1 MDMRKLIVLTGTAIL
16 AACGGGSGDEQTVSF
31 DNWQETEV
39 VYSYPFDGQ
48 AEVSPNAPV
57 VVRFSDPVEVDA
69 SNFTLTGPDGSV
81 SFSVRGAD
89 QGRSAVLMPDSAL
102 AVKSE
107 YALTLNNIRT
117 DSGEAAIPDGS
128 VDFKTRAALEGKPR
142 ALRQLSDSFGV
153 ASVSPDGDDLPFL
166 DFSSVNLVMTQPLD
180 RQTVVYGDTVTLTQD
195 GETVPAYLR
204 VDGRHISIDPQNELS
219 SGSDVTLELSNGV
232 QNLYGEELAGG
243 FTRTFSPRNTKPRV
257 TLVQEAAPADP
268 VLGCLDEGVRTS
280 PITGDPINCVPLIA
294 KLLGDNTVSKQQG
307 NVFAELA
314 FAPNFPDKTPLRV
327 PKGSLLKGDPL
338 DVRIGGEVPAGFDS
352 GEVTVT
358 FLGDANGYLLPN
370 PYSDDPSAPKQ
381 LRLTMDVAFDTEVQ
395 RANGAFNQTLLQVEL
410 VGYAIADTSKGS
422 LIVDAVG
429 VVEPEVLGTETA
441 YGVLSFHMESYPDQP
456 NAPEMEVDMSSPEL
470 AAWQPGEHVDKQRP
484 GDPIILNFSEPLD
497 PTSVIEGDT
506 LRVTADGNPV
516 DFEYYLD
523 GVSVVIQPQPSLQHN
538 TDYQVQF
545 TDGITD
551 IAGNPALGETL
562 SFSLPAYIGSDA
574 QAPLALTAY
583 PGFPCI
589 PTGFNLANNDA
600 GRCQGGKSG
609 DDHLPLA
616 RQPANRPIIVTFS
629 QAMAPASINAST
641 FQVQQVDA
649 AGSPTGDVDG
659 EITVS
664 GRSVTFIPDQPW
676 QEGALYRYVL
686 NSVANN
692 PACGSNAIC
701 DTRGL
706 PLQTKLLAQNPD
718 DAPAPTEGGPDLPIF
733 FRGVAATN
741 DVLQQLRNLPTS
753 DVNANFLHDDGERL
767 PSQTPEAERN
777 SAQILRNPAAND
789 QNNGT
794 AGSGAAVQD
803 ANVGCGFDGDT
814 PLECPD
820 DKYAYITGN
829 LNVEVAGYKTPAEVA
844 AYNDPNIPQTVLDNG
859 GVLVYILPT
868 RIAISEAVVYTK
880 LPGALVLLG
889 IGAPPAPTGPQLMRI
904 RYTCTPSGGDCGAPH
919 YGRVKGW
926 IVEDQDGPQF
936 LTKLELYLDVPKLAP
951 RVTGLIPATLTH
963 NLHSYDLSLELAGD
977 VTFLDDGRLQI
988 EQISQNAL
996 DLEVVLGNIPLGLDG
1011 KVYLTIPTGGTFLN
1025 YLSTPIKP

>member
-16 AACGGGSGDEQTVSF
+16 AACGGSGSDEQTVSF

-57 VVRFSDPVEVDA
+57 VVRFSDPVDVDA
-69 SNFTLTGPDGSV
+69 SNFTLTGPDGAV
-81 SFSVRGAD
+81 GLTVRSAD
-89 QGRSAVLMPDSAL
+89 EGRSAVLMPDDAL

-117 DSGEAAIPDGS
+117 DSGDAALPDGS
-128 VDFKTRAALEGKPR
+128 VDFTTRAALAGKPR
-142 ALRQLSDSFGV
+142 ALRQLSDSFEV

-180 RQTVVYGDTVTLTQD
+180 RQTVVYGDTVTLTQN
-195 GETVPAYLR
+195 GQTVPAQLR
-204 VDGRHISIDPQNELS
+204 VDGRQISIDPEQVLEP
-219 SGSDVTLELSNGV
+219 GTEVTLDITNGV
-232 QNLYGEELAGG
+232 RNLYGEAFGG
-243 FTRTFSPRNTKPRV
+243 FTRTFSPRDTKPRE

-268 VLGCLDEGVRTS
+268 VLGCLDQGVQTS

-307 NVFAELA
+307 NVFAELG

-470 AAWQPGEHVDKQRP
+470 AAWQPGEHANKQRP

-551 IAGNPALGETL
+551 IAGNPAQGETL
-562 SFSLPAYIGSDA
+562 SFTLPTYIGSGHPA
-574 QAPLALTAY
+574 IATTTY
-583 PGFPCI
+583 PGFPCAVDKSSWDI
-589 PTGFNLANNDA
+589 ANGDH
-600 GRCQGGKSG
+600 GICRGGEG
-609 DDHLPLA
+609 DDDHLPVMPM
-616 RQPANRPIIVTFS
+616 PAERAIEVQFS
-629 QAMAPASINAST
+629 QVMDEDSIILGETCDSGSFRVEKIADAGQAP
-641 FQVQQVDA
+641 QQSGNNYVCQEA
-649 AGSPTGDVDG
+649 VPG
-659 EITVS
+659 EIEYNART
-664 GRSVTFIPDQPW
+664 VTFIPDQPW
-676 QEGALYRYVL
+676 EDGATYRYVL
-686 NSVANN
+686 MSENQDFTPAN
-692 PACGSNAIC
+692 CTSGEAIC
-701 DTRGL
+701 TEDQG
-706 PLQTKLLAQNPD
+706 PFQTALLEAPTD
-718 DAPAPTEGGPDLPIF
+718 DMGGPNLEIYFTGAPA
-733 FRGVAATN
+733 N
-741 DVLQQLRNLPTS
+741 DNVFQVLRNLPTF
-753 DVNANFLHDDGERL
+753 DVNGDTVHQDSE
-767 PSQTPEAERN
+767 PQP
-777 SAQILRNPAAND
+777 QPAAGDPNEYPVPKNSTELFVKD
-789 QNNGT
+789 TG
-794 AGSGAAVQD
+794 GLLLD
-803 ANVGCGFDGDT
+803 ARVGCDYDG
-814 PLECPD
+814 PACPQEKFIHVTAALD
-820 DKYAYITGN
+820 
-829 LNVEVAGYKTPAEVA
+829 VEVVGYDAQEDAVRV
-844 AYNDPNIPQTVLDNG
+844 NIYPTLLQTSSVD
-859 GVLVYILPT
+859 VYARL
-868 RIAISEAVVYTK
+868 
-880 LPGALVLLG
+880 LLVLFP
-889 IGAPPAPTGPQLMRI
+889 IDQIIATGPQIMRI
-904 RYTCTPSGGDCGAPH
+904 RYQEDGNGNRNQPVT
-919 YGRVKGW
+919 GW
-926 IVEDQDGPQF
+926 IRETPEGPVF
-936 LTKLELYLDVPKLAP
+936 ETSLDIYLSAPYLEPSAAGLTLSHDLY
-951 RVTGLIPATLTH
+951 
-963 NLHSYDLSLELAGD
+963 SYPLSLDLVGD

-988 EQISQNAL
+988 EQRNQAEQDVEVSISL
-996 DLEVVLGNIPLGLDG
+996 DDGGVIKAADMTLGIPE
-1011 KVYLTIPTGGTFLN
+1011 GGVFLN
-1025 YLSTPIKP
+1025 YISTPIKP

>member
-16 AACGGGSGDEQTVSF
+16 AACGGSSSDEQTVSF

-69 SNFTLTGPDGSV
+69 SNFTLTGPDGPVNFTVES
-81 SFSVRGAD
+81 AD
-89 QGRSAVLMPDSAL
+89 QGRSAVLMPNPAL

-117 DSGEAAIPDGS
+117 DSGDAALPDGS

-142 ALRQLSDSFGV
+142 ALRQLSDTFEV

-180 RQTVVYGDTVTLTQD
+180 RQTVVYGDTVTLTQG

-243 FTRTFSPRNTKPRV
+243 FTRTFSPRNTKPRE

-268 VLGCLDEGVRTS
+268 VLGCLDDGVQTS

-410 VGYAIADTSKGS
+410 VGYAIADTEQGS

-441 YGVLSFHMESYPDQP
+441 YGVLSFHMESYPDQE
-456 NAPEMEVDMSSPEL
+456 NAPEMEVDMTSPEL
-470 AAWQPGEHVDKQRP
+470 AAWQPGDHVNKQRP

-497 PTSVIEGDT
+497 PTSVIAGDT

-516 DFEYYLD
+516 DYEYYLD
-523 GVSVVIQPQPSLQHN
+523 GVSVVIQPQPMLQYN

-562 SFSLPAYIGSDA
+562 SFTLPTYIGSDA

-589 PTGFNLANNDA
+589 PTDFDLASDDA
-600 GRCQGGKSG
+600 GRCQGGKSD

-629 QAMAPASINAST
+629 QAMDPDSINPGT
-641 FQVQQVDA
+641 FQVQRVDK
-649 AGSPTGDVDG
+649 AGNPAGDVDG

-664 GRSVTFIPDQPW
+664 GRSLKFIPDQPW
-676 QEGALYRYVL
+676 QEGTLYRYVL
-686 NSVANN
+686 NSVTNS

-733 FRGVAATN
+733 FKGVAATN

-753 DVNANFLHDDGERL
+753 DVNANFLHESAETV
-767 PSQTPEAERN
+767 PSMTESAKKN
-777 SAQILRNPAAND
+777 SARIVRDPESNPED
-789 QNNGT
+789 DGT
-794 AGSGAAVQD
+794 AGSGAVTD
-803 ANVGCGFDGDT
+803 ANVGCDVGQT
-814 PLECPD
+814 CPD
-820 DKYAYITGN
+820 AKYSYLSGN
-829 LNVEVAGYKTPAEVA
+829 LNVEVIGFKTPQEVA
-844 AYNDPNIPQTVLDNG
+844 QYTDQASIPQTVKDNG

-868 RIAISEAVVYTK
+868 RIVVSNATVYADPAIGS
-880 LPGALVLLG
+880 
-889 IGAPPAPTGPQLMRI
+889 APPSPTGPQLMRI
-904 RYTCTPSGGDCGAPH
+904 RYTCNATDSNCTAPD

-926 IVEDQDGPQF
+926 IVEGQDGPRF
-936 LTKLELYLDVPKLAP
+936 LTELDLYLDAPKLAP
-951 RVTGLIPATLTH
+951 EVVILGITSELTH
-963 NLHSYDLSLELAGD
+963 NLHSYPLNLQLAGD

-988 EQISQNAL
+988 EQISQNKLAL
-996 DLEVVLGNIPLGLDG
+996 GVDLGGVPLGLAAG
-1011 KVYLTIPTGGTFLN
+1011 IYVAIPAGDTFLN
-1025 YLSTPIKP
+1025 YISTPIKP

>member
-142 ALRQLSDSFGV
+142 ALRQLSDTFEV
-153 ASVSPDGDDLPFL
+153 ASVSPDGADLPFL

-195 GETVPAYLR
+195 GQTVPAYLR

-243 FTRTFSPRNTKPRV
+243 FTRTFSPRNTKPRE

-307 NVFAELA
+307 NVFAELG

-395 RANGAFNQTLLQVEL
+395 RANGAFNQTL
-410 VGYAIADTSKGS
+410 
-422 LIVDAVG
+422 
-429 VVEPEVLGTETA
+429 
-441 YGVLSFHMESYPDQP
+441 
-456 NAPEMEVDMSSPEL
+456 
-470 AAWQPGEHVDKQRP
+470 
-484 GDPIILNFSEPLD
+484 
-497 PTSVIEGDT
+497 
-506 LRVTADGNPV
+506 
-516 DFEYYLD
+516 
-523 GVSVVIQPQPSLQHN
+523 
-538 TDYQVQF
+538 
-545 TDGITD
+545 
-551 IAGNPALGETL
+551 
-562 SFSLPAYIGSDA
+562 
-574 QAPLALTAY
+574 
-583 PGFPCI
+583 
-589 PTGFNLANNDA
+589 
-600 GRCQGGKSG
+600 
-609 DDHLPLA
+609 
-616 RQPANRPIIVTFS
+616 
-629 QAMAPASINAST
+629 
-641 FQVQQVDA
+641 
-649 AGSPTGDVDG
+649 
-659 EITVS
+659 
-664 GRSVTFIPDQPW
+664 
-676 QEGALYRYVL
+676 
-686 NSVANN
+686 
-692 PACGSNAIC
+692 
-701 DTRGL
+701 
-706 PLQTKLLAQNPD
+706 
-718 DAPAPTEGGPDLPIF
+718 
-733 FRGVAATN
+733 
-741 DVLQQLRNLPTS
+741 
-753 DVNANFLHDDGERL
+753 
-767 PSQTPEAERN
+767 
-777 SAQILRNPAAND
+777 
-789 QNNGT
+789 
-794 AGSGAAVQD
+794 
-803 ANVGCGFDGDT
+803 
-814 PLECPD
+814 
-820 DKYAYITGN
+820 
-829 LNVEVAGYKTPAEVA
+829 
-844 AYNDPNIPQTVLDNG
+844 
-859 GVLVYILPT
+859 
-868 RIAISEAVVYTK
+868 
-880 LPGALVLLG
+880 
-889 IGAPPAPTGPQLMRI
+889 
-904 RYTCTPSGGDCGAPH
+904 
-919 YGRVKGW
+919 
-926 IVEDQDGPQF
+926 
-936 LTKLELYLDVPKLAP
+936 
-951 RVTGLIPATLTH
+951 
-963 NLHSYDLSLELAGD
+963 
-977 VTFLDDGRLQI
+977 
-988 EQISQNAL
+988 
-996 DLEVVLGNIPLGLDG
+996 
-1011 KVYLTIPTGGTFLN
+1011 
-1025 YLSTPIKP
+1025 

>member
-69 SNFTLTGPDGSV
+69 SNFTLTGPDGPVTLTVQS
-81 SFSVRGAD
+81 AD
-89 QGRSAVLMPDSAL
+89 EGRSAVLMPDQAL

-117 DSGEAAIPDGS
+117 DNGDAALPDGS

-142 ALRQLSDSFGV
+142 ALRQLSDSFEV

-243 FTRTFSPRNTKPRV
+243 FTRTFSPRNTKPRE

-268 VLGCLDEGVRTS
+268 VLGCLDDGVQTS

-307 NVFAELA
+307 NVFAELG

-410 VGYAIADTSKGS
+410 VGYAIGDTSKGS

-470 AAWQPGEHVDKQRP
+470 AAWQPGEHANKQRP

-497 PTSVIEGDT
+497 PTS
-506 LRVTADGNPV
+506 
-516 DFEYYLD
+516 
-523 GVSVVIQPQPSLQHN
+523 
-538 TDYQVQF
+538 
-545 TDGITD
+545 
-551 IAGNPALGETL
+551 
-562 SFSLPAYIGSDA
+562 
-574 QAPLALTAY
+574 
-583 PGFPCI
+583 
-589 PTGFNLANNDA
+589 
-600 GRCQGGKSG
+600 
-609 DDHLPLA
+609 
-616 RQPANRPIIVTFS
+616 
-629 QAMAPASINAST
+629 
-641 FQVQQVDA
+641 
-649 AGSPTGDVDG
+649 
-659 EITVS
+659 
-664 GRSVTFIPDQPW
+664 
-676 QEGALYRYVL
+676 
-686 NSVANN
+686 
-692 PACGSNAIC
+692 
-701 DTRGL
+701 
-706 PLQTKLLAQNPD
+706 
-718 DAPAPTEGGPDLPIF
+718 
-733 FRGVAATN
+733 
-741 DVLQQLRNLPTS
+741 
-753 DVNANFLHDDGERL
+753 
-767 PSQTPEAERN
+767 
-777 SAQILRNPAAND
+777 
-789 QNNGT
+789 
-794 AGSGAAVQD
+794 
-803 ANVGCGFDGDT
+803 
-814 PLECPD
+814 
-820 DKYAYITGN
+820 
-829 LNVEVAGYKTPAEVA
+829 
-844 AYNDPNIPQTVLDNG
+844 
-859 GVLVYILPT
+859 
-868 RIAISEAVVYTK
+868 
-880 LPGALVLLG
+880 
-889 IGAPPAPTGPQLMRI
+889 
-904 RYTCTPSGGDCGAPH
+904 
-919 YGRVKGW
+919 
-926 IVEDQDGPQF
+926 
-936 LTKLELYLDVPKLAP
+936 
-951 RVTGLIPATLTH
+951 
-963 NLHSYDLSLELAGD
+963 
-977 VTFLDDGRLQI
+977 
-988 EQISQNAL
+988 
-996 DLEVVLGNIPLGLDG
+996 
-1011 KVYLTIPTGGTFLN
+1011 
-1025 YLSTPIKP
+1025 

>member
-16 AACGGGSGDEQTVSF
+16 AACGGGSSDEQTVSF

-48 AEVSPNAPV
+48 TEVSPNAPV
-57 VVRFSDPVEVDA
+57 VVRFSDPVAVDA
-69 SNFTLTGPDGSV
+69 SNFTLTGPDGPVNLSV
-81 SFSVRGAD
+81 ESVD
-89 QGRSAVLMPDSAL
+89 EGRSAVLMPTNGPL

-117 DSGEAAIPDGS
+117 DSGDAAIPDGS
-128 VDFKTRAALEGKPR
+128 LDFTTRAALEGKPR
-142 ALRQLSDSFGV
+142 ALRQLSDSFEV
-153 ASVSPDGDDLPFL
+153 ASVSPDGDALPFL

-180 RQTVVYGDTVTLTQD
+180 RHTVVYGDTVTLTQD
-195 GETVPAYLR
+195 GQTVPAHLR
-204 VDGRHISIDPQNELS
+204 VDGRYISIDPQKAFS
-219 SGSDVTLELSNGV
+219 DSGDVTLEITSGV
-232 QNLYGEELAGG
+232 RNLYGEPFTG
-243 FTRTFSPRNTKPRV
+243 FTRTFSPLNTEPRE
-257 TLVQEAAPADP
+257 TLVQRAAPADP
-268 VLGCLDEGVRTS
+268 VLGCLAEGVRTS

-410 VGYAIADTSKGS
+410 VGYAIADTEKGS

-441 YGVLSFHMESYPDQP
+441 YGVLSFHMESYPDQQ
-456 NAPEMEVDMSSPEL
+456 NAPVWTPDETSPSL
-470 AAWQPGEHVDKQRP
+470 AAWQPGDHVNKQRP

-506 LRVTADGNPV
+506 LRVTAGGLPV
-516 DFEYYLD
+516 DFQYYLD
-523 GVSVVIQPQPSLQHN
+523 GISVVIQPRPPLQYD
-538 TDYQVQF
+538 TAYQVQF

-562 SFSLPAYIGSDA
+562 NFTMPTYVADDA

-589 PTGFNLANNDA
+589 PTDFDLASNDA
-600 GRCQGGKSG
+600 GRCQGGKSD

-629 QAMAPASINAST
+629 QVMDPASINAGT
-641 FQVQQVDA
+641 FQVQQVDQ
-649 AGSPTGDVDG
+649 AGNPVGDVAG

-664 GRSVTFIPDQPW
+664 GRKLKFIPDQPW
-676 QEGALYRYVL
+676 QNGTLYRYVL
-686 NSVANN
+686 NSVPTG

-706 PLQTKLLAQNPD
+706 PLQTGLLSQNPD
-718 DAPAPTEGGPDLPIF
+718 DAPAATEGGPDLPIF
-733 FRGVAATN
+733 FRGVAAT
-741 DVLQQLRNLPTS
+741 DSVLQQLRNLPTS
-753 DVNANFLHDDGERL
+753 DVNANFLHEAAETV
-767 PSQTPEAERN
+767 PSVTESAKKN
-777 SAQILRNPAAND
+777 SARIVRDPESNPEND
-789 QNNGT
+789 GT
-794 AGSGAAVQD
+794 AGSGAVTD
-803 ANVGCGFDGDT
+803 ANVGCAVGET
-814 PLECPD
+814 CPD
-820 DKYAYITGN
+820 AKYSYLTGN
-829 LNVEVAGYKTPAEVA
+829 LNVEVMGFKTPQEVA
-844 AYNDPNIPQTVLDNG
+844 QYADQASIPQTVKDNG

-868 RIAISEAVVYTK
+868 RIVVSNATVYADPAIGS
-880 LPGALVLLG
+880 
-889 IGAPPAPTGPQLMRI
+889 APPSPTGPQLMRI
-904 RYTCTPSGGDCGAPH
+904 RYTCDAAAGDCTAPD

-926 IVEDQDGPQF
+926 IVEGQDGPRF
-936 LTKLELYLDVPKLAP
+936 LTNLDLYLDAPKLAP
-951 RVTGLIPATLTH
+951 KVVILGVTSDLTH
-963 NLHSYDLSLELAGD
+963 NLHSYPLSLQLAGD
-977 VTFLDDGRLQI
+977 VTFLEDGRLQI
-988 EQISQNAL
+988 EQISQNKLAL
-996 DLEVVLGNIPLGLDG
+996 GVELGGVPLGLPAG
-1011 KVYLTIPTGGTFLN
+1011 IYVAIPAGDTFLN
-1025 YLSTPIKP
+1025 YISTPIKP

>member
-69 SNFTLTGPDGSV
+69 SNFTLTGPDGAVGLSV
-81 SFSVRGAD
+81 QSAD
-89 QGRSAVLMPDSAL
+89 GGRSAVLMPDNAL
-102 AVKSE
+102 AVKSK

-117 DSGEAAIPDGS
+117 ASGDAAIPDGS
-128 VDFKTRAALEGKPR
+128 LDFTTRAALEGNPR
-142 ALRQLSDSFGV
+142 ALRQLSNTFEV

-180 RQTVVYGDTVTLTQD
+180 RQTLVYGDTVTLTQN
-195 GETVPAYLR
+195 GETVPAQLR
-204 VDGRHISIDPQNELS
+204 VDGRQISIDPEQVLEP
-219 SGSDVTLELSNGV
+219 GTEVTLDITNGV
-232 QNLYGEELAGG
+232 RNLYGDAFGG
-243 FTRTFSPRNTKPRV
+243 FTRTFSPRDTKPRE

-268 VLGCLDEGVRTS
+268 VLGCLDDGVQTS

-307 NVFAELA
+307 NVFAELG

-370 PYSDDPSAPKQ
+370 PYTDDPSAPKQ

-410 VGYAIADTSKGS
+410 VGQAIADTEKGS

-441 YGVLSFHMESYPDQP
+441 YGVLSFHMESYPDQQ
-456 NAPEMEVDMSSPEL
+456 NAPAMEVDLTSPEL
-470 AAWQPGEHVDKQRP
+470 AAWQPGEHVNKQRP

-506 LRVTADGNPV
+506 LRVTAGGTPV

-523 GVSVVIQPQPSLQHN
+523 GVSIVIQPQPPLQYN
-538 TDYQVQF
+538 ADYQVQF
-545 TDGITD
+545 TDGVTD

-562 SFSLPAYIGSDA
+562 SFTMPTYAADNA
-574 QAPLALTAY
+574 QAPLVLTAY

-589 PTGFNLANNDA
+589 PTDFDLASNDA
-600 GRCQGGKSG
+600 GRCQGGKTD

-629 QAMAPASINAST
+629 QAMDPASVNGLT
-641 FQVQQVDA
+641 FQVQRVDQSGNA
-649 AGSPTGDVDG
+649 AGDVPG

-664 GRSVTFIPDQPW
+664 GRSLTFIPDQPW
-676 QEGALYRYVL
+676 QEGTLYRYVL
-686 NSVANN
+686 NSVATG

-718 DAPAPTEGGPDLPIF
+718 DAPAATEGGPDLPIF

-753 DVNANFLHDDGERL
+753 DVNANFLHESVETV
-767 PSQTPEAERN
+767 PSVTESAKKN
-777 SAQILRNPAAND
+777 SARIVRDPASNPEE
-789 QNNGT
+789 NGT
-794 AGSGAAVQD
+794 AGSGAVTD
-803 ANVGCGFDGDT
+803 ANVGCDVGET
-814 PLECPD
+814 CPD
-820 DKYAYITGN
+820 AKYSYLTGD
-829 LNVEVAGYKTPAEVA
+829 LNVEVVGFKTPQEVA
-844 AYNDPNIPQTVLDNG
+844 QYADQASIPQTVKDNG

-868 RIAISEAVVYTK
+868 RIVVSNATVYADPAIGS
-880 LPGALVLLG
+880 
-889 IGAPPAPTGPQLMRI
+889 APPSPTGPQLMRI
-904 RYTCTPSGGDCGAPH
+904 RYTCDAAAGNCGAPDH
-919 YGRVKGW
+919 GRVKGW
-926 IVEDQDGPQF
+926 IVEGPDGPRF
-936 LTKLELYLDVPKLAP
+936 LTNLDLYLDAPKLAP
-951 RVTGLIPATLTH
+951 EVVILGITSELTH
-963 NLHSYDLSLELAGD
+963 NLHSYPLSLELAGD

-988 EQISQNAL
+988 EQISQNKLAL
-996 DLEVVLGNIPLGLDG
+996 GVELGGVPLGLPAG
-1011 KVYLTIPTGGTFLN
+1011 IYVAIPAGDTFLN
-1025 YLSTPIKP
+1025 YISTPIKP

>member
-16 AACGGGSGDEQTVSF
+16 AACGGSSSDEQTVSF

-48 AEVSPNAPV
+48 SEVSPNAPV

-69 SNFTLTGPDGSV
+69 SNFTLTGPDGPVNFTVES
-81 SFSVRGAD
+81 AD
-89 QGRSAVLMPDSAL
+89 QGRSAVLMPNPAL

-117 DSGEAAIPDGS
+117 DSGDAALPDGS

-142 ALRQLSDSFGV
+142 ALRQLSDSFEV

-180 RQTVVYGDTVTLTQD
+180 RQTVVYGDTVTLTQN
-195 GETVPAYLR
+195 GQTVPAQLR
-204 VDGRHISIDPQNELS
+204 VDGRQISIDPEQVLEP
-219 SGSDVTLELSNGV
+219 GTEVTLDITNGV
-232 QNLYGEELAGG
+232 RNLYGDAFGG
-243 FTRTFSPRNTKPRV
+243 FTRTFSPRDTKPRE
-257 TLVQEAAPADP
+257 TLVQEAAPTDP
-268 VLGCLDEGVRTS
+268 VLGCLDSGVQTS

-307 NVFAELA
+307 NVFAELG

-410 VGYAIADTSKGS
+410 VGYAIGDTSKGS

-441 YGVLSFHMESYPDQP
+441 YGVLSFHMESYPDQQ

-470 AAWQPGEHVDKQRP
+470 AAWQPGEHANKQRP

-497 PTSVIEGDT
+497 PTTVIEGDT
-506 LRVTADGNPV
+506 LRVTGDGVPV

-523 GVSVVIQPQPSLQHN
+523 GVSIVIQPQPPLQYN

-545 TDGITD
+545 TNGITD
-551 IAGNPALGETL
+551 IAGNPAQGETL
-562 SFSLPAYIGSDA
+562 SFSLPTYIGSDA

-589 PTGFNLANNDA
+589 PTDFNLANNDA
-600 GRCQGGKSG
+600 GRCQGGKG
-609 DDHLPLA
+609 DDDHLPLA

-629 QAMAPASINAST
+629 QAMDPDSINSST
-641 FQVQQVDA
+641 FQVQRVSQ
-649 AGSPTGDVDG
+649 AGSPTGDVAG
-659 EITVS
+659 EIDVS
-664 GRSVTFIPDQPW
+664 GRSLTFIPDQPW
-676 QEGALYRYVL
+676 EEGTLYRYVL
-686 NSVANN
+686 NSVASN

-701 DTRGL
+701 DSRGL
-706 PLQTKLLAQNPD
+706 PLQTNLLAQNPD
-718 DAPAPTEGGPDLPIF
+718 DAPAATEGGPDLPIF

-741 DVLQQLRNLPTS
+741 DVLQSLRNLPTS
-753 DVNANFLHDDGERL
+753 DVNANFFHESAETV
-767 PSQTPEAERN
+767 PSVTDSARKN
-777 SAQILRNPAAND
+777 SARIVRDPASNPEND
-789 QNNGT
+789 GT
-794 AGSGAAVQD
+794 AGSGAVTD
-803 ANVGCGFDGDT
+803 ANVGCDVGQT
-814 PLECPD
+814 CPD
-820 DKYAYITGN
+820 AKYSYLSGN
-829 LNVEVAGYKTPAEVA
+829 LNVEVIGFKTPQEVA
-844 AYNDPNIPQTVLDNG
+844 QYADQATIPQTVKDNG

-868 RIAISEAVVYTK
+868 RIVVSNATVFADPAIGS
-880 LPGALVLLG
+880 
-889 IGAPPAPTGPQLMRI
+889 APPSPTGPQLMRI
-904 RYTCTPSGGDCGAPH
+904 RYTCDAADGNCAAPD

-926 IVEDQDGPQF
+926 IVEGQDGPQF
-936 LTKLELYLDVPKLAP
+936 LTELDLYLDAPKLAP
-951 RVTGLIPATLTH
+951 EVVIIGITSELTH
-963 NLHSYDLSLELAGD
+963 NLHSYPLNLQLAGD

-988 EQISQNAL
+988 EQISQNKL
-996 DLEVVLGNIPLGLDG
+996 ELGVDLGGVPLGLPAG
-1011 KVYLTIPTGGTFLN
+1011 IYVAIPAGDTFLN
-1025 YLSTPIKP
+1025 YISTPIKP

>member
-410 VGYAIADTSKGS
+410 VGYAIADTEKGS

-441 YGVLSFHMESYPDQP
+441 YGVLSFHMESYPDQQ
-456 NAPEMEVDMSSPEL
+456 NAPVMEVDRTSPEL
-470 AAWQPGEHVDKQRP
+470 AAWQPGDHVNKQRP

-497 PTSVIEGDT
+497 PTTVIEGDT
-506 LRVTADGNPV
+506 LRVTADGAPV

-523 GVSVVIQPQPSLQHN
+523 GVSIVIQPQPPLQYN
-538 TDYQVQF
+538 TGYQVQF

-562 SFSLPAYIGSDA
+562 NFTMPTYIGSGHPA
-574 QAPLALTAY
+574 IAVTTY
-583 PGFPCI
+583 PGFPCAADKDTWDI
-589 PTGFNLANNDA
+589 ANGDH
-600 GRCQGGKSG
+600 GICRGGESD
-609 DDHLPLA
+609 DDHLPVMPL
-616 RQPANRPIIVTFS
+616 PAERAIEVQFS
-629 QAMAPASINAST
+629 QVMDEDSIILGDTCDSGSFRVEKIADAGQAP
-641 FQVQQVDA
+641 QQSGTNYVCQA
-649 AGSPTGDVDG
+649 AVPG
-659 EITVS
+659 EIQYNART
-664 GRSVTFIPDQPW
+664 VTFIPDQPW
-676 QEGALYRYVL
+676 EEGATYRYVL
-686 NSVANN
+686 MSENQDFTPAN
-692 PACGSNAIC
+692 CTSGEAIC
-701 DTRGL
+701 TVDQA
-706 PLQTKLLAQNPD
+706 PLQTAVLEAPTD
-718 DAPAPTEGGPDLPIF
+718 DMGGPNLEIYFTGAPATD
-733 FRGVAATN
+733 
-741 DVLQQLRNLPTS
+741 DVFQVLRNLPAF
-753 DVNANFLHDDGERL
+753 DVNADFVHQDAEPQPQPTAGVPGEY
-767 PSQTPEAERN
+767 PVP
-777 SAQILRNPAAND
+777 P
-789 QNNGT
+789 NGT
-794 AGSGAAVQD
+794 ELFVQNTGGLLQE
-803 ANVGCGFDGDT
+803 ARVGCDYDGAN
-814 PLECPD
+814 CPAEKFLYLTAALD
-820 DKYAYITGN
+820 
-829 LNVEVAGYKTPAEVA
+829 VEVVGYDAQEDAVRV
-844 AYNDPNIPQTVLDNG
+844 NIYPTLLQTSSVDVFGRL
-859 GVLVYILPT
+859 
-868 RIAISEAVVYTK
+868 
-880 LPGALVLLG
+880 ALAFFPLG
-889 IGAPPAPTGPQLMRI
+889 DVTIPTGAQVMRI
-904 RYTCTPSGGDCGAPH
+904 RYQEDGNGNRTQPVT
-919 YGRVKGW
+919 GW
-926 IVEDQDGPQF
+926 IRETPGGPVF
-936 LTKLELYLDVPKLAP
+936 ETSLDLYLSAPYLEPAALGLTLAHD
-951 RVTGLIPATLTH
+951 LY
-963 NLHSYDLSLELAGD
+963 SYPLSLDLVGD

-988 EQISQNAL
+988 EQRNQAAQSI
-996 DLEVVLGNIPLGLDG
+996 EVDITFSRGGSVAAANMTLGIPE
-1011 KVYLTIPTGGTFLN
+1011 GGVFLN
-1025 YLSTPIKP
+1025 YISTPIKP

>member
-16 AACGGGSGDEQTVSF
+16 AACGGSSSDEQTVSF

-69 SNFTLTGPDGSV
+69 SNFTLTGPDGPVNFTVES
-81 SFSVRGAD
+81 AD
-89 QGRSAVLMPDSAL
+89 QGRSAVLMPNPAL

-117 DSGEAAIPDGS
+117 DKGDAALPDGS

-142 ALRQLSDSFGV
+142 ALRQLSDTFEV

-195 GETVPAYLR
+195 GQTVPAQLR
-204 VDGRHISIDPQNELS
+204 VDGRQISIDPEQVLEP
-219 SGSDVTLELSNGV
+219 GTEVTLDITNGV
-232 QNLYGEELAGG
+232 RNLYGDAFGG
-243 FTRTFSPRNTKPRV
+243 FTRTFSPRDTKPRE

-268 VLGCLDEGVRTS
+268 VLGCLDDGVQTS

-307 NVFAELA
+307 NVFAELG

-410 VGYAIADTSKGS
+410 VGYAIADTEEGS

-441 YGVLSFHMESYPDQP
+441 YGVLSFHMESYPDQE
-456 NAPEMEVDMSSPEL
+456 NAPEMEMDMTSPEL
-470 AAWQPGEHVDKQRP
+470 AAWQPGDHVNKQRP

-497 PTSVIEGDT
+497 PTSVIAGDT

-516 DFEYYLD
+516 DYEYYLD
-523 GVSVVIQPQPSLQHN
+523 GVSVVIQPQPMLQYN

-562 SFSLPAYIGSDA
+562 SFTLPTYIGSDA

-589 PTGFNLANNDA
+589 PTDFDLASDDA
-600 GRCQGGKSG
+600 GRCQGGKSD

-629 QAMAPASINAST
+629 QAMDPDSINPGT
-641 FQVQQVDA
+641 FQVQQVDQ
-649 AGSPTGDVDG
+649 AGNPAGDVDG

-664 GRSVTFIPDQPW
+664 GRSLKFIPDQPW
-676 QEGALYRYVL
+676 QEGTLYRYVL
-686 NSVANN
+686 NSVTNS

-733 FRGVAATN
+733 FKGVAATN

-753 DVNANFLHDDGERL
+753 DVNANFLHESAETV
-767 PSQTPEAERN
+767 PSMTESAKKN
-777 SAQILRNPAAND
+777 SARIVRDPESNPED
-789 QNNGT
+789 DGT
-794 AGSGAAVQD
+794 AGSGAVTD
-803 ANVGCGFDGDT
+803 ANVGCDVGQT
-814 PLECPD
+814 CPD
-820 DKYAYITGN
+820 AKYSYLSGN
-829 LNVEVAGYKTPAEVA
+829 LNVEVIGFKTPQEVA
-844 AYNDPNIPQTVLDNG
+844 QYADQASIPQTVKDNG

-868 RIAISEAVVYTK
+868 RIVVSNATVYADPAIGS
-880 LPGALVLLG
+880 
-889 IGAPPAPTGPQLMRI
+889 APPSPTGPQLMRI
-904 RYTCTPSGGDCGAPH
+904 RYTCNATDSNCTAPD

-926 IVEDQDGPQF
+926 IVEGQDGPRF
-936 LTKLELYLDVPKLAP
+936 LTELDLYLDAPKLAP
-951 RVTGLIPATLTH
+951 EVVILGITSELTH
-963 NLHSYDLSLELAGD
+963 NLHSYPLNLQLAGD

-988 EQISQNAL
+988 EQISQNKLAL
-996 DLEVVLGNIPLGLDG
+996 GVDLGGVPLGLAAG
-1011 KVYLTIPTGGTFLN
+1011 IYVAIPAGDTFLN
-1025 YLSTPIKP
+1025 YISTPIKP

>member
-16 AACGGGSGDEQTVSF
+16 AACGGSSSDEQTVSF

-69 SNFTLTGPDGSV
+69 SNFTLTGPDGPVNFTVES
-81 SFSVRGAD
+81 AD
-89 QGRSAVLMPDSAL
+89 QGRSAVLMPNPAL

-117 DSGEAAIPDGS
+117 DNGDAALPDGS

-142 ALRQLSDSFGV
+142 ALRQLSDSFEV

-180 RQTVVYGDTVTLTQD
+180 RQTVVYGDTVTLTQN
-195 GETVPAYLR
+195 GQTVPAQLR
-204 VDGRHISIDPQNELS
+204 VDGRQISIDPDEVLEP
-219 SGSDVTLELSNGV
+219 GSDVTLELTNGV
-232 QNLYGEELAGG
+232 QNQYGDAFGG

-410 VGYAIADTSKGS
+410 VGYAIADTEQGS

-441 YGVLSFHMESYPDQP
+441 YGVLSFHMESYPDQE
-456 NAPEMEVDMSSPEL
+456 NAPEMEVDMTSPEL
-470 AAWQPGEHVDKQRP
+470 AAWQPGDHVNKQRP

-497 PTSVIEGDT
+497 PTSVIAGDT

-516 DFEYYLD
+516 DYEYYLD
-523 GVSVVIQPQPSLQHN
+523 GVSVVIQPQPMLQYN

-562 SFSLPAYIGSDA
+562 SFTLPTYIGSGHPA
-574 QAPLALTAY
+574 IATTTY
-583 PGFPCI
+583 PGFPCAVDKTTWDI
-589 PTGFNLANNDA
+589 ANGDH
-600 GRCQGGKSG
+600 GICRGGESD
-609 DDHLPLA
+609 DDHLPVMPM
-616 RQPANRPIIVTFS
+616 PAERAIEVQFS
-629 QAMAPASINAST
+629 QVMLEESFQLGETCGTGTFRVEKVADPGQAPQQSGDNYVCQEAVPGELNYNART
-641 FQVQQVDA
+641 
-649 AGSPTGDVDG
+649 
-659 EITVS
+659 
-664 GRSVTFIPDQPW
+664 VTFIPDQPW
-676 QEGALYRYVL
+676 EEGATYRYVML
-686 NSVANN
+686 SENQDFTTANCTN
-692 PACGSNAIC
+692 GTAIC
-701 DTRGL
+701 TEDLG
-706 PLQTKLLAQNPD
+706 PFQTATLE
-718 DAPAPTEGGPDLPIF
+718 APTDDMGGPDMELYFTGAP
-733 FRGVAATN
+733 AN
-741 DVLQQLRNLPTS
+741 KDVFQALRNLPTF
-753 DVNANFLHDDGERL
+753 DVNSDFVHQDSE
-767 PSQTPEAERN
+767 PQP
-777 SAQILRNPAAND
+777 QPAAGNP
-789 QNNGT
+789 NEYPVPPNST
-794 AGSGAAVQD
+794 ELFVQSKGGLLD
-803 ANVGCGFDGDT
+803 EARVGCDYDGAD
-814 PLECPD
+814 CPAE
-820 DKYAYITGN
+820 KFIYITGA
-829 LNVEVAGYKTPAEVA
+829 LDVEVVGYDEQEDAVRV
-844 AYNDPNIPQTVLDNG
+844 NIYPTLLQTSSVDI
-859 GVLVYILPT
+859 Y
-868 RIAISEAVVYTK
+868 
-880 LPGALVLLG
+880 GALALWFLPLG
-889 IGAPPAPTGPQLMRI
+889 DVTIATGPQVMRI
-904 RYTCTPSGGDCGAPH
+904 RYEDRGE
-919 YGRVKGW
+919 GRTEPVTGW
-926 IVEDQDGPQF
+926 IRQGDDGPVFETNLDIF
-936 LTKLELYLDVPKLAP
+936 LTAPYLEPKALGLTLEHELY
-951 RVTGLIPATLTH
+951 
-963 NLHSYDLSLELAGD
+963 SYELSLRLVGD

-988 EQISQNAL
+988 EQRSQQARSISTAIQFRRDGAVDAANMT
-996 DLEVVLGNIPLGLDG
+996 LGIPA
-1011 KVYLTIPTGGTFLN
+1011 GGVFLN
-1025 YLSTPIKP
+1025 YISTPIKP

>member
-117 DSGEAAIPDGS
+117 DNGDAAIPDGS
-128 VDFKTRAALEGKPR
+128 VDFTTRAALAGKPR
-142 ALRQLSDSFGV
+142 QLRQLSDSFEV

-180 RQTVVYGDTVTLTQD
+180 RQTVVYGDTVTLTQN
-195 GETVPAYLR
+195 GQTVPARLR
-204 VDGRHISIDPQNELS
+204 VDGRQISIDPDDVLEP
-219 SGSDVTLELSNGV
+219 GSEVTLELSNGV
-232 QNLYGEELAGG
+232 QNQYGDAFGG
-243 FTRTFSPRNTKPRV
+243 FTRTFSPRDTKPRE
-257 TLVQEAAPADP
+257 TLVQEAAPTDP
-268 VLGCLDEGVRTS
+268 VLGCLDDGVQTS

-307 NVFAELA
+307 NVFAELG

-327 PKGSLLKGDPL
+327 PKGSLLRGDPL
-338 DVRIGGEVPAGFDS
+338 DVQIGGEVPAGFDS

-441 YGVLSFHMESYPDQP
+441 YGVLSFHMESYPDQQ

-470 AAWQPGEHVDKQRP
+470 AAWQPGEHIDKQRP

-497 PTSVIEGDT
+497 PTSVIADDT
-506 LRVTADGNPV
+506 LRVTADSTLV

-523 GVSVVIQPQPSLQHN
+523 GVSIVIQPQPTLQYN

-562 SFSLPAYIGSDA
+562 SFTLPTYIGSGHPA
-574 QAPLALTAY
+574 IAVTTY
-583 PGFPCI
+583 PGFPCAVDKTSWDI
-589 PTGFNLANNDA
+589 ANGDH
-600 GRCQGGKSG
+600 GLCRGGESD
-609 DDHLPLA
+609 DDHLPVMPM
-616 RQPANRPIIVTFS
+616 PAERAIEVQFS
-629 QAMAPASINAST
+629 QVMLEESFQLGESCETGTFRVEKLADAGQAPAFITEDGKRKYTCQSVVPGELNYNART
-641 FQVQQVDA
+641 
-649 AGSPTGDVDG
+649 
-659 EITVS
+659 
-664 GRSVTFIPDQPW
+664 VTFIPEQPW
-676 QEGALYRYVL
+676 EEGATYRYTL
-686 NSVANN
+686 ISENRDFSTDDCTQGRAL
-692 PACGSNAIC
+692 CTEDMG
-701 DTRGL
+701 
-706 PLQTKLLAQNPD
+706 PLQTATLE
-718 DAPAPTEGGPDLPIF
+718 APTDDMGGPDLDVIF
-733 FRGVAATN
+733 TGAPAN
-741 DVLQQLRNLPTS
+741 DNVFQVLRNLPTF
-753 DVNANFLHDDGERL
+753 DVNGDYVHQD
-767 PSQTPEAERN
+767 AEP
-777 SAQILRNPAAND
+777 QPQPAAGDPNEYPVPKNSTELFVKD
-789 QNNGT
+789 TGGLLLKARVGCDYDGPACPKEKFIHIT
-794 AGSGAAVQD
+794 AGLD
-803 ANVGCGFDGDT
+803 
-814 PLECPD
+814 
-820 DKYAYITGN
+820 
-829 LNVEVAGYKTPAEVA
+829 VEVVGYDAQEDAVRV
-844 AYNDPNIPQTVLDNG
+844 NIYPTLLQTSSVD
-859 GVLVYILPT
+859 VYAQL
-868 RIAISEAVVYTK
+868 
-880 LPGALVLLG
+880 LLVLFP
-889 IGAPPAPTGPQLMRI
+889 IDQIIATGPQVMRI
-904 RYTCTPSGGDCGAPH
+904 RYQEDGNGNRTQPVT
-919 YGRVKGW
+919 GW
-926 IVEDQDGPQF
+926 IRETPDGPVF
-936 LTKLELYLDVPKLAP
+936 ETSLDIYLSAPYLAP
-951 RVTGLIPATLTH
+951 SAIGLTLSH
-963 NLHSYDLSLELAGD
+963 DLYSYPLSLDLVGD

-988 EQISQNAL
+988 EQRNQVEQDVDVSISL
-996 DLEVVLGNIPLGLDG
+996 DDGGVLKAASMTLGIPE
-1011 KVYLTIPTGGTFLN
+1011 GGVFLN

>member
-69 SNFTLTGPDGSV
+69 SNFTLTGPDGTVTLTVQS
-81 SFSVRGAD
+81 AD
-89 QGRSAVLMPDSAL
+89 EGRSAVLMPDQAL

-117 DSGEAAIPDGS
+117 DSGDAAIPDGS
-128 VDFKTRAALEGKPR
+128 VDFTTRAALEGKPR
-142 ALRQLSDSFGV
+142 ALRQLSDSFEV

-180 RQTVVYGDTVTLTQD
+180 RQTVVYGDTVTLTQN
-195 GETVPAYLR
+195 GQTVPAQLR
-204 VDGRHISIDPQNELS
+204 VDGRQISIDPDDVLEP
-219 SGSDVTLELSNGV
+219 GSEVTLELTNGV
-232 QNLYGEELAGG
+232 QNQYGDAFAG
-243 FTRTFSPRNTKPRV
+243 FTRTFSPRDTKPRE

-268 VLGCLDEGVRTS
+268 VLGCLDDGVQTS

-307 NVFAELA
+307 NVFAELG
-314 FAPNFPDKTPLRV
+314 FAPRFPDKTPLRV

-381 LRLTMDVAFDTEVQ
+381 LRLTMDVAFDTENQ
-395 RANGAFNQTLLQVEL
+395 QANGAFNQTLLQVEL
-410 VGYAIADTSKGS
+410 VGYAIADTAKGS

-441 YGVLSFHMESYPDQP
+441 YGVLSFHMESYPDQQ
-456 NAPEMEVDMSSPEL
+456 NAPEMEVDMTSPEL
-470 AAWQPGEHVDKQRP
+470 AAWQPGEHANKQRP

-629 QAMAPASINAST
+629 QAMDPASINAST

-649 AGSPTGDVDG
+649 AGNPAGDVDG

-664 GRSVTFIPDQPW
+664 GRSVKFIPDQPW
-676 QEGALYRYVL
+676 QEGTLYRYVL

-706 PLQTKLLAQNPD
+706 PLQTNLLAQNPD

-753 DVNANFLHDDGERL
+753 DVNANFLHESAETV
-767 PSQTPEAERN
+767 PSGTESAKKN
-777 SAQILRNPAAND
+777 SARIVRDPASNPEND
-789 QNNGT
+789 GT
-794 AGSGAAVQD
+794 AGSGAVTD
-803 ANVGCGFDGDT
+803 ANVGCDVGET
-814 PLECPD
+814 CPD
-820 DKYAYITGN
+820 AKYSYLSGN
-829 LNVEVAGYKTPAEVA
+829 LNVEVIGFKTPQEVA
-844 AYNDPNIPQTVLDNG
+844 QYTDQASIPQTVKDNG

-868 RIAISEAVVYTK
+868 RIVVSNATVFADPAIGS
-880 LPGALVLLG
+880 
-889 IGAPPAPTGPQLMRI
+889 APPSPTGPQLMRI
-904 RYTCTPSGGDCGAPH
+904 RYTCDATASNCTAPD

-926 IVEDQDGPQF
+926 IVEGQDGPRF
-936 LTKLELYLDVPKLAP
+936 LTELDLYLDAPKLAP
-951 RVTGLIPATLTH
+951 VVRILGIPSELTH
-963 NLHSYDLSLELAGD
+963 NLHSYPLNLQLAGD

-988 EQISQNAL
+988 EQISQNKLAL
-996 DLEVVLGNIPLGLDG
+996 GVELGGVPLGLPAG
-1011 KVYLTIPTGGTFLN
+1011 IYVAIPAGDTFLN

>member
-16 AACGGGSGDEQTVSF
+16 AACGGSSSDEQTVSF

-69 SNFTLTGPDGSV
+69 SNFTLTGPDGPVTLTVQS
-81 SFSVRGAD
+81 AD
-89 QGRSAVLMPDSAL
+89 QGRSAVLMPEQAL

-117 DSGEAAIPDGS
+117 DSGDAALPDGS
-128 VDFKTRAALEGKPR
+128 VDFTTRAALEGKPR
-142 ALRQLSDSFGV
+142 ALRQLSDTFEV

-180 RQTVVYGDTVTLTQD
+180 RQTLVYGDTVTLTQN
-195 GETVPAYLR
+195 GQTVPAQLR
-204 VDGRHISIDPQNELS
+204 VDGRQISIDPENVLEP
-219 SGSDVTLELSNGV
+219 GSEVTLELTNGI
-232 QNLYGEELAGG
+232 QNQYGDAFAG
-243 FTRTFSPRNTKPRV
+243 FTRTFSPRDTKPRE

-268 VLGCLDEGVRTS
+268 VLGCLDNGVQTS

-307 NVFAELA
+307 NVFAELG

-410 VGYAIADTSKGS
+410 VGYAIGDTSKGS

-441 YGVLSFHMESYPDQP
+441 YGVLSFHMESYPDQQ
-456 NAPEMEVDMSSPEL
+456 NAPEREVDMSSPEL
-470 AAWQPGEHVDKQRP
+470 AAWQPGEHANKQRP

-497 PTSVIEGDT
+497 PTTVIEGDT
-506 LRVTADGNPV
+506 LRVTGDGVPV

-523 GVSVVIQPQPSLQHN
+523 GVSIVIQPQPPLQYN

-545 TDGITD
+545 TNGITD
-551 IAGNPALGETL
+551 IAGNPAQGETL
-562 SFSLPAYIGSDA
+562 SFSLPTYIGSDA
-574 QAPLALTAY
+574 QAPLVLTAY

-600 GRCQGGKSG
+600 GRCQGGKSD

-629 QAMAPASINAST
+629 QAMDPDSINPST
-641 FQVQQVDA
+641 FQVQRVSQ
-649 AGSPTGDVDG
+649 AGSPTGDVAG
-659 EITVS
+659 EINVS
-664 GRSVTFIPDQPW
+664 GRSLKFIPDQPW
-676 QEGALYRYVL
+676 QEGTLYRYVL
-686 NSVANN
+686 NSVTNS

-718 DAPAPTEGGPDLPIF
+718 DAPAATEGGPDLPIF

-753 DVNANFLHDDGERL
+753 DVNANFLHESAETV
-767 PSQTPEAERN
+767 PSVTDSARKN
-777 SAQILRNPAAND
+777 SARIVRDPASNPEND
-789 QNNGT
+789 GT
-794 AGSGAAVQD
+794 AGSGAVTD
-803 ANVGCGFDGDT
+803 ANVGCDVGQT
-814 PLECPD
+814 CPD
-820 DKYAYITGN
+820 AKYSYLSGD
-829 LNVEVAGYKTPAEVA
+829 LNVEVIGFKTPQEVA
-844 AYNDPNIPQTVLDNG
+844 QYADQATIPQTVKDNG

-868 RIAISEAVVYTK
+868 RIVVSNATVFADPAIGS
-880 LPGALVLLG
+880 
-889 IGAPPAPTGPQLMRI
+889 APPSPTGPQLMRI
-904 RYTCTPSGGDCGAPH
+904 RYTCDAADGNCAAPD

-926 IVEDQDGPQF
+926 IVEGQDGPRF
-936 LTKLELYLDVPKLAP
+936 LTELDLYLDAPKLAP
-951 RVTGLIPATLTH
+951 EVVIIGITSELTH
-963 NLHSYDLSLELAGD
+963 NLHSYPLNLQLAGD

-988 EQISQNAL
+988 EQISQNK
-996 DLEVVLGNIPLGLDG
+996 LELGVELGGVPLGLPAG
-1011 KVYLTIPTGGTFLN
+1011 IYVAIPAGDTFLN

>member
-1 MDMRKLIVLTGTAIL
+1 MRKLIVLTGTAIL
-16 AACGGGSGDEQTVSF
+16 AACGGSSSDEQTVSF

-69 SNFTLTGPDGSV
+69 SNFTLTGPDGPVTLTVQS
-81 SFSVRGAD
+81 AD
-89 QGRSAVLMPDSAL
+89 EGRSAVLMPDQAL

-117 DSGEAAIPDGS
+117 DSGDAAIPDGS
-128 VDFKTRAALEGKPR
+128 VDFTTRAALEGKPR
-142 ALRQLSDSFGV
+142 ALRQLSDSFEV

-180 RQTVVYGDTVTLTQD
+180 RQTVVYGDTVTLTQN
-195 GETVPAYLR
+195 GQTVPAQLR
-204 VDGRHISIDPQNELS
+204 VDGRQISIDPDEVLEP
-219 SGSDVTLELSNGV
+219 GSDVTLDITNGV
-232 QNLYGEELAGG
+232 QNQYGDAFAG
-243 FTRTFSPRNTKPRV
+243 FTRTFSPRDTKPRE

-268 VLGCLDEGVRTS
+268 VLGCLDDGVQTS

-307 NVFAELA
+307 NVFAELG

-456 NAPEMEVDMSSPEL
+456 NAPEMEVDMTSPEL

-497 PTSVIEGDT
+497 PTTVIEGDT
-506 LRVTADGNPV
+506 LRVTGDGQPV

-523 GVSVVIQPQPSLQHN
+523 GVSIVIQPQPPLQYN
-538 TDYQVQF
+538 TGYQVQF

-562 SFSLPAYIGSDA
+562 SFTLPTYIGSGHPA
-574 QAPLALTAY
+574 IATTTY
-583 PGFPCI
+583 PGFPCAVDKSSWDI
-589 PTGFNLANNDA
+589 ANGDH
-600 GRCQGGKSG
+600 GICRGGESD
-609 DDHLPLA
+609 DDHLPVMPL
-616 RQPANRPIIVTFS
+616 PAERAIEVQFS
-629 QAMAPASINAST
+629 QVMLEESFQLGETCGTGTFRVEKVADPGQAPQQSGDNYVCQEAVPGELNYNART
-641 FQVQQVDA
+641 
-649 AGSPTGDVDG
+649 
-659 EITVS
+659 
-664 GRSVTFIPDQPW
+664 VTFIPDQPW
-676 QEGALYRYVL
+676 EEGATYRYVML
-686 NSVANN
+686 SENQDFTTANCTN
-692 PACGSNAIC
+692 GTAIC
-701 DTRGL
+701 TEDLG
-706 PLQTKLLAQNPD
+706 PFQTATLE
-718 DAPAPTEGGPDLPIF
+718 APTDDMGGPDMELYFTGAP
-733 FRGVAATN
+733 AN
-741 DVLQQLRNLPTS
+741 KDVFQVLRNLPTF
-753 DVNANFLHDDGERL
+753 DVNSDFVHQDSE
-767 PSQTPEAERN
+767 PQP
-777 SAQILRNPAAND
+777 QPAAGNP
-789 QNNGT
+789 NEYPVPPNST
-794 AGSGAAVQD
+794 ELFVQSKGGLLD
-803 ANVGCGFDGDT
+803 EARVGCDYDGAD
-814 PLECPD
+814 CPAE
-820 DKYAYITGN
+820 KFIYITGA
-829 LNVEVAGYKTPAEVA
+829 LDVEVVGYDEQEDAVRV
-844 AYNDPNIPQTVLDNG
+844 NIYPTLLQTSSVDI
-859 GVLVYILPT
+859 Y
-868 RIAISEAVVYTK
+868 
-880 LPGALVLLG
+880 GALALWFLPLG
-889 IGAPPAPTGPQLMRI
+889 DVTIATGPQVMRI
-904 RYTCTPSGGDCGAPH
+904 RYEDRGE
-919 YGRVKGW
+919 GRTEPVTGW
-926 IVEDQDGPQF
+926 IRQGDDGPVFETNLDIF
-936 LTKLELYLDVPKLAP
+936 LTAPYLEPKALGLTLEHELY
-951 RVTGLIPATLTH
+951 
-963 NLHSYDLSLELAGD
+963 SYELSLRLVGD

-988 EQISQNAL
+988 EQRSQQARSISTAIQFRRDGAVDAANMT
-996 DLEVVLGNIPLGLDG
+996 LGIPA
-1011 KVYLTIPTGGTFLN
+1011 GGVFLN
-1025 YLSTPIKP
+1025 YISTPIKP

>member
-16 AACGGGSGDEQTVSF
+16 AACGGSSSDEQTVSF

-69 SNFTLTGPDGSV
+69 SNFTLTGPDGPVNFTVES
-81 SFSVRGAD
+81 AD
-89 QGRSAVLMPDSAL
+89 QGRSAVLMPKAAL

-117 DSGEAAIPDGS
+117 DSGDAALPDGS

-142 ALRQLSDSFGV
+142 ALRQLSDTFEV
-153 ASVSPDGDDLPFL
+153 ASVSPDGADLPFL

-195 GETVPAYLR
+195 GQTVPAQLR
-204 VDGRHISIDPQNELS
+204 VDGRQISIDPEQVLEP
-219 SGSDVTLELSNGV
+219 GTEVTLDITNGV
-232 QNLYGEELAGG
+232 RNLYGDAFGG
-243 FTRTFSPRNTKPRV
+243 FTRTFSPRDTKPRE

-268 VLGCLDEGVRTS
+268 VLGCLDDGVQTS

-307 NVFAELA
+307 NVFAELG

-410 VGYAIADTSKGS
+410 VGYAIADTEKGS

-441 YGVLSFHMESYPDQP
+441 YGVLSFHMESYPDQE
-456 NAPEMEVDMSSPEL
+456 NAPEMEVDMTSPEL
-470 AAWQPGEHVDKQRP
+470 AAWQPGDHVNKQRP

-497 PTSVIEGDT
+497 PTSVIAGDT

-516 DFEYYLD
+516 DYEYYLD
-523 GVSVVIQPQPSLQHN
+523 GVSVVIQPQPMLQYN

-562 SFSLPAYIGSDA
+562 SFSLPTYIGSDA

-589 PTGFNLANNDA
+589 PADFNLVSNDA
-600 GRCQGGKSG
+600 GRCQGGKSE

-629 QAMAPASINAST
+629 QAMDPASINAST
-641 FQVQQVDA
+641 FQVQQVDQ
-649 AGSPTGDVDG
+649 AGNPAGDVDG

-686 NSVANN
+686 NSVTSG

-753 DVNANFLHDDGERL
+753 DVNANFLHESAETV
-767 PSQTPEAERN
+767 PSGTESAKKN
-777 SAQILRNPAAND
+777 SARIVRDPESNPE
-789 QNNGT
+789 NNGT
-794 AGSGAAVQD
+794 AGSGAVTD
-803 ANVGCGFDGDT
+803 ANVGCDVGQT
-814 PLECPD
+814 CPD
-820 DKYAYITGN
+820 AKYSYLSGN
-829 LNVEVAGYKTPAEVA
+829 LNVEVIGFKTPQEVA
-844 AYNDPNIPQTVLDNG
+844 QYADQASIPQTVKDNG

-868 RIAISEAVVYTK
+868 RIVVSNATVFADPAIGS
-880 LPGALVLLG
+880 
-889 IGAPPAPTGPQLMRI
+889 APPSPTGPQLMRI
-904 RYTCTPSGGDCGAPH
+904 RYTCDATDSNCTAPD

-926 IVEDQDGPQF
+926 IVEGQDGPRF
-936 LTKLELYLDVPKLAP
+936 LTELDLYLDAPKLAP
-951 RVTGLIPATLTH
+951 VVRILGIPSELTH
-963 NLHSYDLSLELAGD
+963 NLHSYPLNLQLAGD

-988 EQISQNAL
+988 EQISQNKLAL
-996 DLEVVLGNIPLGLDG
+996 GVELGGVPLGLPAG
-1011 KVYLTIPTGGTFLN
+1011 IYVAIPAGDTFLN

>member
-16 AACGGGSGDEQTVSF
+16 AACGGSSSDEQTVSF

-69 SNFTLTGPDGSV
+69 SNFTLTGPDGPVTLTVQS
-81 SFSVRGAD
+81 AD
-89 QGRSAVLMPDSAL
+89 EGRSAVLMPDQAL

-117 DSGEAAIPDGS
+117 DSGDAAIPDGS
-128 VDFKTRAALEGKPR
+128 VDFTTRAALEGKPR
-142 ALRQLSDSFGV
+142 ALRQLSDSFEV

-180 RQTVVYGDTVTLTQD
+180 RQTVVYGDTVTLTQN
-195 GETVPAYLR
+195 GQTVPAQLR
-204 VDGRHISIDPQNELS
+204 VDGRQISIDPDEVLEP
-219 SGSDVTLELSNGV
+219 GSDVTLDITNGV
-232 QNLYGEELAGG
+232 QNQYGDAFAG
-243 FTRTFSPRNTKPRV
+243 FTRTFSPRDTKPRE

-268 VLGCLDEGVRTS
+268 VLGCLDDGVQTS

-307 NVFAELA
+307 NVFAELG

-456 NAPEMEVDMSSPEL
+456 NAPEMEVDMTSPEL

-497 PTSVIEGDT
+497 PTTVIEGDT
-506 LRVTADGNPV
+506 LRVTGDGQPV

-523 GVSVVIQPQPSLQHN
+523 GVSIVIQPQPPLQYN
-538 TDYQVQF
+538 TGYQVQF

-562 SFSLPAYIGSDA
+562 SFTLPTYIGSGHPA
-574 QAPLALTAY
+574 IATTTY
-583 PGFPCI
+583 PGFPCAVDKSSWDI
-589 PTGFNLANNDA
+589 ANGDH
-600 GRCQGGKSG
+600 GICRGGESD
-609 DDHLPLA
+609 DDHLPVMPL
-616 RQPANRPIIVTFS
+616 PAERAIEVQFS
-629 QAMAPASINAST
+629 QVMLEESFQLGETCGTGTFRVEKVADPGQAPQQSGDNYVCQEAVPGELNYNART
-641 FQVQQVDA
+641 
-649 AGSPTGDVDG
+649 
-659 EITVS
+659 
-664 GRSVTFIPDQPW
+664 VTFIPDQPW
-676 QEGALYRYVL
+676 EEGATYRYVML
-686 NSVANN
+686 SENQDFTTANCTN
-692 PACGSNAIC
+692 GTAIC
-701 DTRGL
+701 TEDLG
-706 PLQTKLLAQNPD
+706 PFQTATLE
-718 DAPAPTEGGPDLPIF
+718 APTDDMGGPDMELYFTGAP
-733 FRGVAATN
+733 AN
-741 DVLQQLRNLPTS
+741 KDVFQVLRNLPTF
-753 DVNANFLHDDGERL
+753 DVNSDFVHQDSE
-767 PSQTPEAERN
+767 PQP
-777 SAQILRNPAAND
+777 QPAAGNP
-789 QNNGT
+789 NEYPVPPNST
-794 AGSGAAVQD
+794 ELFVQSKGGLLD
-803 ANVGCGFDGDT
+803 EARVGCDYDGAD
-814 PLECPD
+814 CPAE
-820 DKYAYITGN
+820 KFIYITGA
-829 LNVEVAGYKTPAEVA
+829 LDVEVVGYDEQEDAVRV
-844 AYNDPNIPQTVLDNG
+844 NIYPTLLQTSSVDI
-859 GVLVYILPT
+859 Y
-868 RIAISEAVVYTK
+868 
-880 LPGALVLLG
+880 GALALWFLPLG
-889 IGAPPAPTGPQLMRI
+889 DVTIATGPQVMRI
-904 RYTCTPSGGDCGAPH
+904 RYEDRGE
-919 YGRVKGW
+919 GRTEPVTGW
-926 IVEDQDGPQF
+926 IRQGDDGPVFETNLDIF
-936 LTKLELYLDVPKLAP
+936 LTAPYLEPKALGLTLEHELY
-951 RVTGLIPATLTH
+951 
-963 NLHSYDLSLELAGD
+963 SYELSLRLVGD

-988 EQISQNAL
+988 EQRSQQARSISTAIQFRRDGAVDAANMT
-996 DLEVVLGNIPLGLDG
+996 LGIPA
-1011 KVYLTIPTGGTFLN
+1011 GGVFLN
-1025 YLSTPIKP
+1025 YISTPIKP